1 MQPHPDALGVDGDGD
16 RVMLR
21 LGGLAVPLPWL
32 QSFAPV
38 LQPQVPSPGLGEET
52 VPSLGAD
59 HVHSTLLR
67 SPKAYDLISCPAQNR
82 GTLSGYS
89 LEPPWPSTP
98 SP

>member
-38 LQPQVPSPGLGEET
+38 LQPQVPSPGRGGEA
-52 VPSLGAD
+52 VPSLVAAGLM
-59 HVHSTLLR
+59 HSAITC
-67 SPKAYDLISCPAQNR
+67 SEF
-82 GTLSGYS
+82 S
-89 LEPPWPSTP
+89 LDGVA
-98 SP
+98 